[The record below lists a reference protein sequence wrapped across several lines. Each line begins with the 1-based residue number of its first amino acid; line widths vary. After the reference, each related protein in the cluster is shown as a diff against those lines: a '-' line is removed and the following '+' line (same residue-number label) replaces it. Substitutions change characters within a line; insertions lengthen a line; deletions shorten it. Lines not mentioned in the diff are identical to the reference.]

1 MHILHRSGGAS
12 LLVSVHLSA
21 CMPDISW
28 KLAICFVPFMEQRG
42 LSVSKGDGGVFSE
55 NLDCQNLGEG
65 CSKGSTSLSSKA
77 TWGTQSQMGSI
88 FRSAQQGQCC
98 VLLFR
103 NILSCYHVVVFLSFL
118 FSFRQ
123 NDQLFANIRTKHGIS
138 PKPNSWFLLSVLY
151 WPRWVSCN
159 LFSKMSNFLVS
170 LSVTVDF
177 WMHYLTLTRVTRNP
191 QFSNLGLRS

>member
-28 KLAICFVPFMEQRG
+28 KLAICFVPFMERRG
-42 LSVSKGDGGVFSE
+42 LSLSKEGADFSE
-55 NLDCQNLGEG
+55 NLDRQNLGEG
-65 CSKGSTSLSSKA
+65 SLKGSTSLSNKA
-77 TWGTQSQMGSI
+77 IWGTQTLLGSI
-88 FRSAQQGQCC
+88 FRSAQGQCC
-98 VLLFR
+98 VILFL

-138 PKPNSWFLLSVLY
+138 PKPNS
-151 WPRWVSCN
+151 
-159 LFSKMSNFLVS
+159 
-170 LSVTVDF
+170 
-177 WMHYLTLTRVTRNP
+177 
-191 QFSNLGLRS
+191 

>member
-28 KLAICFVPFMEQRG
+28 KLAICFVPFMERRG
-42 LSVSKGDGGVFSE
+42 LSLSKEGADFSE
-55 NLDCQNLGEG
+55 NLDRQNLGEG
-65 CSKGSTSLSSKA
+65 SLKGSTSLSNKA
-77 TWGTQSQMGSI
+77 IWGTQTLLGSI
-88 FRSAQQGQCC
+88 FRSAQGQCC
-98 VLLFR
+98 VILFL

-123 NDQLFANIRTKHGIS
+123 KDQLFANIRTKHGIS

-177 WMHYLTLTRVTRNP
+177 WMYYLTLTRVTRNP